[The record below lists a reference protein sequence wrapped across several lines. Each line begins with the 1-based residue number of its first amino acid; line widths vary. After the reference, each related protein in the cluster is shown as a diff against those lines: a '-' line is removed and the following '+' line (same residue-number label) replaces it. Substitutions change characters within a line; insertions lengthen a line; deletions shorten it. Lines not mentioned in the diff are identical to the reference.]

1 MTVGVRVGVEVAP
14 GGDVGVWVGVFV
26 GVGVGVEVAPG
37 GGVGVR
43 VAVGVGVAETAGVA
57 VGVAGTVV
65 GVAGTVGV
73 VVCVIV
79 GVGVGATGSV
89 GDLSSQASANSTATN
104 TVPAATTRA
113 CFKMP
118 SPGRCEFSPGTFIG
132 GNSTFYRES

>member
-1 MTVGVRVGVEVAP
+1 M
-14 GGDVGVWVGVFV
+14 FV

-73 VVCVIV
+73 VVRVIVGV

-89 GDLSSQASANSTATN
+89 GDLLSQASANSTATN